1 MTKIDWCCFYYFV
14 RNSLVAL
21 LEALCARIFSWD
33 SWRWRANNVCDK
45 LGQNRVSIT
54 GMHVWGFNSTVTEH
68 SDYFFWTD
76 TSERAARCCDNTVD
90 KKRVNSCV
98 PKHLFLE
105 GVEQPKRSPKHP
117 GNAFSNALI
126 TSRFQDFAAAAWF
139 LKPCFVRFCLIKLI
153 TELIRC
159 QRFWEIVFFTG
170 IRVCNFAHPQI
181 EEMQWCLRSLCRYRI
196 WQARQRYINRNPK
209 MYEESCKHFRLCW
222 KPQSICILWSY
233 WIDYS
238 ILKVNLKAS
247 DAVWS
252 SPALMLVVL
261 LLSNLACVYKSIYVT
276 WCMYSMYIWPYL
288 CESRVCVSACR
299 VMLRCCCWYGFS
311 RYFQ

>member
-1 MTKIDWCCFYYFV
+1 MLLLLLRKKQSSSFAGSSMCSNIFLRFVTVESKQRVWQTWTEQSLHHRYACVGFQLNSDRALRLIFLNGHVRARSSMLWQHRWQEASEFLCTKTP
-14 RNSLVAL
+14 
-21 LEALCARIFSWD
+21 IFGGIW
-33 SWRWRANNVCDK
+33 ATQK
-45 LGQNRVSIT
+45 IT
-54 GMHVWGFNSTVTEH
+54 ETP
-68 SDYFFWTD
+68 
-76 TSERAARCCDNTVD
+76 RKC
-90 KKRVNSCV
+90 
-98 PKHLFLE
+98 
-105 GVEQPKRSPKHP
+105 
-117 GNAFSNALI
+117 FSNALI

-159 QRFWEIVFFTG
+159 QRFWEVIFFTG

-196 WQARQRYINRNPK
+196 WQARQRYINKNPK

-222 KPQSICILWSY
+222 KPQSICIVWSY

-247 DAVWS
+247 DAVWF

-261 LLSNLACVYKSIYVT
+261 LLSNLACVYKCIYVT

-311 RYFQ
+311 GYFQ